1 MNSPDEQFS
10 SGHFPSGPSSSELAS
25 TEHASTEQGARDPAP
40 DGLSS
45 DSHSPDSHSPGD
57 QFCNDLSSR
66 DPSSRDQSSRDHSS
80 RGRGT
85 AGAVGSDVSGSIQ
98 SLLGTVVIAVFVI
111 TFIVQ
116 AFQIPSP
123 SMENTLLVGD
133 YLLVNKLC
141 YGGGGLGD
149 YFMPYRQVRRGDIV
163 VFHYPVDPTQH
174 FVKRVI
180 GVPGDRVRLV
190 NKQVLVNG
198 LPLKEPYARFSR
210 PADDV
215 FRDNF
220 PRLDVMSGPTP
231 EWWLQ
236 LRKLVED
243 GQLIVPEGHY
253 FVMGDNRDNS
263 SDSRY
268 WGFVPEA
275 NIIGRPLVIYWSV
288 QGGEGDGTAPSSV
301 SDKLYHFAYVL
312 THIFQITRWN
322 RTLRLVH

>member
-1 MNSPDEQFS
+1 MDSPAE
-10 SGHFPSGPSSSELAS
+10 HFPN
-25 TEHASTEQGARDPAP
+25 EHLPNGAA
-40 DGLSS
+40 SS
-45 DSHSPDSHSPGD
+45 DGKTPLPVATSV
-57 QFCNDLSSR
+57 SS
-66 DPSSRDQSSRDHSS
+66 
-80 RGRGT
+80 
-85 AGAVGSDVSGSIQ
+85 ALQ

-111 TFIVQ
+111 TFVVQ

-141 YGGGGLGD
+141 YGKGGLGD
-149 YFMPYRQVRRGDIV
+149 YFMPYRRVRRGDIV
-163 VFHYPVDPTQH
+163 VFNYPVDPTQH

-180 GVPGDRVRLV
+180 GLPGDRVWLV

-198 LPLKEPYARFSR
+198 VPLKESYVHFSR
-210 PADDV
+210 PVDDL

-220 PRLDVMSGPTP
+220 PRLDVTPGVTP

-236 LRKLVED
+236 LRKLVEN

-268 WGFVPEA
+268 WGFVPQA
-275 NIIGRPLVIYWSV
+275 NIVGRPLLIYWSV
-288 QGGEGDGTAPSSV
+288 RGSEGEVTVPASVGDR
-301 SDKLYHFAYVL
+301 LYHFAYAV

-322 RTLRLVH
+322 RTLRLVN

>member
-57 QFCNDLSSR
+57 QFCSDLSSR

-80 RGRGT
+80 GVRGT

-141 YGGGGLGD
+141 FGGGGLGD

-322 RTLRLVH
+322 RTLRLGH

>member
-1 MNSPDEQFS
+1 MNSPDE
-10 SGHFPSGPSSSELAS
+10 HFAVEHLPQAPPPQAS
-25 TEHASTEQGARDPAP
+25 LPESRSP
-40 DGLSS
+40 DGRDERSGDE
-45 DSHSPDSHSPGD
+45 DSGQDRSRENPPSHHRRTSW
-57 QFCNDLSSR
+57 
-66 DPSSRDQSSRDHSS
+66 
-80 RGRGT
+80 
-85 AGAVGSDVSGSIQ
+85 AVGTGVSGSLQ

-141 YGGGGLGD
+141 YGGGSVGD
-149 YFMPYRQVRRGDIV
+149 YFMPYRRVQRGDIV
-163 VFHYPVDPTQH
+163 VFHYPVNPAQH

-198 LPLKEPYARFSR
+198 VALKEPYAHFSR
-210 PADDV
+210 PANDL
-215 FRDNF
+215 FRDSF
-220 PRLDVMSGPTP
+220 PRLDVAPGETP
-231 EWWLQ
+231 EWWVQ

-243 GQLIVPEGHY
+243 GQLIIPSGYY
-253 FVMGDNRDNS
+253 FVMGDNRDDS
-263 SDSRY
+263 YDSRY
-268 WGFVPEA
+268 WGFVPQA
-275 NIIGRPLVIYWSV
+275 NIIGRPLLIYWSV
-288 QGGEGDGTAPSSV
+288 SGAEGEITAPSSV
-301 SDKLYHFAYVL
+301 GDRLYHFAYVI